1 MASEL
6 EQQIDRLQRL
16 DLEQLRGFAA
26 ARWGIAP
33 RLRSVELMRLQMAW
47 KIQSEALGG
56 LDEFTCRQLKRKG
69 SVQAEG
75 LSLGA
80 GARLRREWQ
89 GRTVEV
95 VVEEGGFRWEDQRF
109 KSLSAAAT
117 AIAGTR
123 WNGPRFFGLRTSER

>member
-1 MASEL
+1 MTSGL
-6 EQQIDRLQRL
+6 EQQIEELELL
-16 DLEQLRGFAA
+16 DLEQLRSFAIQ
-26 ARWGIAP
+26 RWGNAP
-33 RLRSVELMRLQMAW
+33 RLRSVELMRLQTAW
-47 KIQSEALGG
+47 KIQAEAFGG
-56 LDEFTCRQLKRKG
+56 LDDFTCRQLKRTG
-69 SVQAEG
+69 AVQAEG
-75 LSLGA
+75 LSLGS

-123 WNGPRFFGLRTSER
+123 WNGPRFFGLRAAER